1 MKVTVMGASGRIG
14 TRLVESLRQAGAEVV
29 LASPTFGVNSVTREG
44 LRTSL
49 AGADAVIDVTNAASF
64 GDNSA
69 LEFFRTS
76 TRNLLAASADAGVG
90 HYLALSIVG
99 TPRLVESD
107 YFRAKMVQENLIKAA
122 RRPYTLVHST
132 QFFEF
137 ISGVI
142 DMAADGTGIR
152 LPSASVRPIAADDVA
167 EVLTRLVL
175 EPPANDTVEIA
186 GPEQFALDEIARMLV
201 AANEDMRP
209 VITDETARYY
219 GVELNDDT
227 LLPPHPAHVGPMR
240 FEDWLN
246 RSMAS

>member
-49 AGADAVIDVTNAASF
+49 TGADAVIDVTNAASF

-122 RRPYTLVHST
+122 RRPYTIVHST

-142 DMAADGTGIR
+142 DMASNDDGIR
-152 LPSASVRPIAADDVA
+152 LPSAAVRPIAADDVA
-167 EVLTRLVL
+167 EVLTRMVL
-175 EPPANDTVEIA
+175 AGPANDTVEIA

>member
-122 RRPYTLVHST
+122 RRPYTIVHST

-142 DMAADGTGIR
+142 DMAADGDGIR

-175 EPPANDTVEIA
+175 EPPMNDTVEIA

-246 RSMAS
+246 RSMAN

>member
-44 LRTSL
+44 LRNSL
-49 AGADAVIDVTNAASF
+49 MGADAVIDVTNAASF
-64 GDNSA
+64 GDDSA

-76 TRNLLAASADAGVG
+76 TRNLLAASSDAGVG

-107 YFRAKMVQENLIKAA
+107 YFRAKMVQENLIRAA
-122 RRPYTLVHST
+122 RRPYTIVHST

-142 DMAADGTGIR
+142 DMAAGDDGIR
-152 LPSASVRPIAADDVA
+152 LPSASMRPIAADDVA
-167 EVLTRLVL
+167 DVLTRLALTAPV
-175 EPPANDTVEIA
+175 NDTVEIA
-186 GPEQFALDEIARMLV
+186 GPEPFALDEIARMLV

-209 VITDETARYY
+209 VLTDETARYY

-227 LLPPHPAHVGPMR
+227 LLPRHLAHVGPIR
-240 FEDWLN
+240 FADWLN
-246 RSMAS
+246 RSMAG

>member
-49 AGADAVIDVTNAASF
+49 TGADAVIDVTNAASF
-64 GDNSA
+64 GDDSA

-90 HYLALSIVG
+90 HYLALSVVG

-107 YFRAKMVQENLIKAA
+107 YFRAKMVQENLIRAA
-122 RRPYTLVHST
+122 RRPYTIVHST

-142 DMAADGTGIR
+142 DMAADGNDIR
-152 LPSASVRPIAADDVA
+152 LPSASMRPIAADDVA
-167 EVLTRLVL
+167 DVLTLLALAAPV
-175 EPPANDTVEIA
+175 NDTVEIA

-201 AANEDMRP
+201 AVNEDTRE

-227 LLPPHPAHVGPMR
+227 LLPRHPAHVGPVR
-240 FEDWLN
+240 FADWLN
-246 RSMAS
+246 RSMAD